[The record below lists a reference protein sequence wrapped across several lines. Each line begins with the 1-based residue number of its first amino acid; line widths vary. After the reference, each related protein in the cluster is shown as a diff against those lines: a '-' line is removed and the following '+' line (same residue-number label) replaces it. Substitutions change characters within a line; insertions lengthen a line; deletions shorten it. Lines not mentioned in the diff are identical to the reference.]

1 MKKLIGTAMLAAL
14 LATSAFAEVSFG
26 AWLNN
31 LVTPVA
37 YDGNDVVVGINN
49 PWGGGFRP
57 SRFGFSYTSDDE
69 KLGIIL
75 GVAID
80 NGSLGTF
87 TPNYMWAKPWD
98 WLRISVGHYSDNDTG
113 LRSDLTFGSWNWLR
127 PWNAVSWGEGITFD
141 DTDGTGF
148 RIQLFPVDGL
158 HIAAIIPYS
167 GTFTAAEDIYKQA
180 QVAAGYTIGDIG
192 TIKVQWH
199 GKTTNAVKASKAI
212 WKNKDGKE
220 VDPATDDVLKNLDD
234 VSTGYQDA
242 LALGYTYTPKVEGEA
257 SSVKNSFGV
266 AFDLTAVEGMFL
278 TVGGKFN
285 ITDKSDNN
293 DYVVALGWRYS
304 VTDALTL
311 FVDASAKFF
320 GNSDSDPNAGAALG
334 INWAFAD
341 ALNLDAEVRWLH
353 TGAKKDSKSDDGVSF
368 LVGLNYGVSSN
379 GVLGIGFQG
388 HYKGGFADLKATDD
402 FAWAV
407 PIKVSIWF

>member
-75 GVAID
+75 GVSID

-167 GTFTAAEDIYKQA
+167 GKFTAAEDIYKQA

-199 GKTTNAVKASKAI
+199 GKSTSSVKAVKAK
-212 WKNKDGKE
+212 WEKDGNE
-220 VDPATDDVLKNLDD
+220 VDAP
-234 VSTGYQDA
+234 TGSGITAFEDA
-242 LALGYTYTPKVEGEA
+242 LAAGYTYTPAAAAKDSKVL
-257 SSVKNSFGV
+257 NSFGV

-304 VTDALTL
+304 VVEALTL
-311 FVDASAKFF
+311 FVDASAQFF

-334 INWAFAD
+334 INWAFTD

-379 GVLGIGFQG
+379 GVLGIGFPGQ
-388 HYKGGFADLKATDD
+388 YKGEKLADMKATDD
-402 FAWAV
+402 FAWAI

>member
-199 GKTTNAVKASKAI
+199 GKTETTKTAAGYSIKKAQEDAYGKLKGEDKFKA
-212 WKNKDGKE
+212 DT
-220 VDPATDDVLKNLDD
+220 P
-234 VSTGYQDA
+234 
-242 LALGYTYTPKVEGEA
+242 GYTEFDTYHEWKAESSS

-304 VTDALTL
+304 VVEALTL
-311 FVDASAKFF
+311 FVDASAQFF

-334 INWAFAD
+334 INWAFTD

-353 TGAKKDSKSDDGVSF
+353 KGAKKDSKSNDGVSF

-388 HYKGGFADLKATDD
+388 QYKGEKLADMKATDD